1 MASGSARLCTLVI
14 MMVMTTHCHGN
25 AERNT
30 IITGR
35 YIRDQINPRRLSLQ
49 LDAKRLDSLE
59 VSQNCTQDL
68 LDLLAREDSLI
79 PALDAFGKPTPGML
93 VGNTAWIG
101 HFDECMGITN
111 FKYCLVDLG
120 VNIAIE
126 SNSSKALTVNWGV
139 CVPVSCSE
147 ADVQNELDIL
157 LDFFDWRWMTVDDL
171 SGSPVHC
178 TEKNVTFSAGFIATW
193 VLIGLLFVLSLIGTI
208 ADKYL
213 KHKEASEAHLQSKP
227 TSNDLTLDEKSRA
240 TLNHYGSTDMMNTS
254 AEGDQ
259 GSNIGNGTNEGDGK
273 SDLCAN
279 VEDGKE
285 VATLDIVSTSQLPPE
300 SAAET
305 TPLMDVSDS
314 ENRRRWKEKAAARIL
329 RVGFDDISSSEVFT
343 RLFGPFTSKA
353 IANGDLYVDVFF
365 LLRFPK
371 IGLGAITA
379 TGIASFITTAA
390 IVWKNNVRLELQ
402 SFNDVFPNG
411 NHTSSPGNNGDYYS
425 VVYDKPYCRISP
437 YLLGMM
443 LAYLMQRIGRREL
456 VLNSVVVAGGWTTAV
471 ILYMVVIYTNV
482 HNGASSLA
490 ASVMYYTFS
499 RFTLAVAIAWVIF
512 SCHYGYGGVVNDFLS
527 WRLWSPLSRLTYSAF
542 LLHQVLQDVYG
553 FGLATPIHWSIYKYA
568 ILSAGFISLAY
579 VSAFVMFL
587 LLEFPFINLGKML
600 LTDVKGARGNGKRNS

>member
-305 TPLMDVSDS
+305 TPLMDVSGS
-314 ENRRRWKEKAAARIL
+314 ENRRRWKEKAAGILLSFLRCFAISYNLPKILSTKQAEGEIPCLNGIRVISMCMIIVFHTAARIL

-353 IANGDLYVDVFF
+353 IADGDLYVDVFF
-365 LLRFPK
+365 LLSTPEYNL
-371 IGLGAITA
+371 IL
-379 TGIASFITTAA
+379 
-390 IVWKNNVRLELQ
+390 KN
-402 SFNDVFPNG
+402 
-411 NHTSSPGNNGDYYS
+411 T
-425 VVYDKPYCRISP
+425 
-437 YLLGMM
+437 
-443 LAYLMQRIGRREL
+443 
-456 VLNSVVVAGGWTTAV
+456 
-471 ILYMVVIYTNV
+471 
-482 HNGASSLA
+482 
-490 ASVMYYTFS
+490 
-499 RFTLAVAIAWVIF
+499 
-512 SCHYGYGGVVNDFLS
+512 
-527 WRLWSPLSRLTYSAF
+527 
-542 LLHQVLQDVYG
+542 
-553 FGLATPIHWSIYKYA
+553 
-568 ILSAGFISLAY
+568 
-579 VSAFVMFL
+579 
-587 LLEFPFINLGKML
+587 
-600 LTDVKGARGNGKRNS
+600 